1 MEKPPQDAG
10 QEHKY
15 LHQAECPERSLLV
28 SDEAVPSPNN
38 PVVPSLVW
46 RPFGPIWNGS
56 QSRMAI
62 CMAVMQSGP
71 VIAMWMAE
79 HGKSAS

>member
-1 MEKPPQDAG
+1 MEKPPQGVG
-10 QEHKY
+10 QEHEY
-15 LHQAECPERSLLV
+15 LHRSECPERSLLV
-28 SDEAVPSPNN
+28 GDEAVLSPNN
-38 PVVPSLVW
+38 PVMPRLVW
-46 RPFGPIWNGS
+46 RPFDSTWNGS

-62 CMAVMQSGP
+62 CMAAMQSGP